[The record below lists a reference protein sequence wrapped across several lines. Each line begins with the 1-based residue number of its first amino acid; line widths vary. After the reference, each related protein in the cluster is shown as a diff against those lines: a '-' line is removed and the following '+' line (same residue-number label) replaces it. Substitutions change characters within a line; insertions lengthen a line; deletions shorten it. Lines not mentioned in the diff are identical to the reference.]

1 LNLMK
6 GRTSTVT
13 RSEAL
18 QRVLRRESCPYLV
31 DCAAPV
37 TKEYFGRICNSAVYL
52 KCHHF
57 ARRVGELK
65 APMAWLQRF
74 AIDEEKLHAKM
85 GEEGSAVTDVE
96 KTIT

>member
-1 LNLMK
+1 MR
-6 GRTSTVT
+6 GRTATVT

-18 QRVLRRESCPYLV
+18 QRVLRWESCPYMI

-37 TKEYFGRICNSAVYL
+37 TKDYFGRICNSVVYL

-74 AIDEEKLHAKM
+74 AVDEERRLTQM
-85 GEEGSAVTDVE
+85 DEGADMASVE
-96 KTIT
+96 KTIS

>member
-1 LNLMK
+1 MR
-6 GRTSTVT
+6 GRTATVT

-18 QRVLRRESCPYLV
+18 QRILRRESCPYMI

-37 TKEYFGRICNSAVYL
+37 TKDYFGRICNSVVYL

-74 AIDEEKLHAKM
+74 AVDEERQFAQIDQRADM
-85 GEEGSAVTDVE
+85 ADVE
-96 KTIT
+96 ETVS

>member
-1 LNLMK
+1 MR
-6 GRTSTVT
+6 GRTTTVT

-18 QRVLRRESCPYLV
+18 QRVLRRESCPYMI

-37 TKEYFGRICNSAVYL
+37 TKDYFGRICNSEGYL

-74 AIDEEKLHAKM
+74 AVDEERRLVQMDERAEM
-85 GEEGSAVTDVE
+85 AGVEE
-96 KTIT
+96 TIS

>member
-1 LNLMK
+1 MK
-6 GRTSTVT
+6 GRTATVN

-18 QRVLRRESCPYLV
+18 QRVLRRESCPYLI
-31 DCAAPV
+31 DCVAPV
-37 TKEYFGRICNSAVYL
+37 TKEYFSRICNSATYL

-74 AIDEEKLHAKM
+74 AMDEERRFTQM
-85 GEEGSAVTDVE
+85 NGESAAMTDVE
-96 KTIT
+96 ETVS

>member
-1 LNLMK
+1 MK
-6 GRTSTVT
+6 GRTATVN

-18 QRVLRRESCPYLV
+18 QRVLRRESCPYLI
-31 DCAAPV
+31 DCVAPV
-37 TKEYFGRICNSAVYL
+37 TKEFFGRICNSAAYL

-74 AIDEEKLHAKM
+74 AMDEERRFTQM
-85 GEEGSAVTDVE
+85 NGESAAMTDVE
-96 KTIT
+96 ETVS

>member
-1 LNLMK
+1 VRD
-6 GRTSTVT
+6 RTATVT
-13 RSEAL
+13 RSETL
-18 QRVLRRESCPYLV
+18 QRILRRESCPYMI

-37 TKEYFGRICNSAVYL
+37 TKDYFGRICNSEGYL

-74 AIDEEKLHAKM
+74 AVDEERRLTQMDERADM
-85 GEEGSAVTDVE
+85 AGVEE
-96 KTIT
+96 TIS

>member
-1 LNLMK
+1 MK
-6 GRTSTVT
+6 GRTATVN

-18 QRVLRRESCPYLV
+18 QRVLRRESCPYLI
-31 DCAAPV
+31 DCVAPV
-37 TKEYFGRICNSAVYL
+37 TKEFFGRICNSAAYL

-74 AIDEEKLHAKM
+74 AMDEERRFAQM
-85 GEEGSAVTDVE
+85 NGESAAMTDVE
-96 KTIT
+96 ETVS

>member
-1 LNLMK
+1 LIRLK
-6 GRTSTVT
+6 GRTATVT

-18 QRVLRRESCPYLV
+18 QRVLRRESCPYTI

-37 TKEYFGRICNSAVYL
+37 TKDYFGRICNSVVYL

-74 AIDEEKLHAKM
+74 AVDEERRLAQM
-85 GEEGSAVTDVE
+85 DERADMAGVEETVS
-96 KTIT
+96 